1 MNEHLND
8 IWELMYAE
16 IPKYIKLMDSSI
28 KLWFG
33 NIRLRYMSDNKLYF
47 SIDNYLKKKFIEE
60 NYMSA
65 FCTAIKNVVGF
76 DPIPILICTERDT
89 FENQFAELVSSESEE
104 FKDISIGL
112 SGEKNSSDSSLY
124 GSSVSDTINNLMSP
138 GVKDTVFTVTGNN
151 QRNTE
156 ETNYVLPPERGTPE
170 IKDRA
175 SENTLDKAIHRG
187 VNVPKRY
194 NSEMGTVEEGKL
206 SDYINDKSDGMLMMS
221 PSAPNCYPS
230 YTFENFIVGNSN
242 RFAYQ
247 YAMQASIYPAQ
258 QYNPLFIYGAPGLG
272 KTHLLYA
279 ITNEVLRLHPTFN
292 IIYVKGE
299 DFTNELV
306 EALQKKTPLQFREKY
321 RNADVLLMDDI
332 QFIAGRDST
341 QEEFFHTYNALYETG
356 KQIIMTSDKPPKDIK
371 ELEERLKSR
380 FEGGP
385 IVKIDPPDI
394 ELRTAIIKKKFELMK
409 IDIPNEVIM
418 YLSENL
424 KDNIRQIEGVI
435 KKMNAYC
442 LMCNEK
448 ITLSL
453 AEKSISDIITV
464 TSNIDGTKIV
474 NSAAEKYGIP
484 ADDILG
490 KKRTKEIVRAR
501 HMAVYVMRKLA
512 DMSFNDIGK
521 FFNRDHST
529 IMSSVEKI
537 EKEAYINPA
546 VAKEIQ
552 ELIDIVKIKA

>member
-1 MNEHLND
+1 MNDHLD
-8 IWELMYAE
+8 ELWQIIYSE
-16 IPKYIKLMDSSI
+16 IKNNVPLGDDTI

-33 NIRLRYMSDNKLYF
+33 SIQLKYMSRETIYF
-47 SIDNYLKKKFIEE
+47 SINNYLKKKFIEE
-60 NYMSA
+60 HYMD
-65 FCTAIKNVVGF
+65 GF
-76 DPIPILICTERDT
+76 KKTVEKTLGFSPIIILICTEKDS
-89 FENQFAELVSSESEE
+89 FENQFAEMVA
-104 FKDISIGL
+104 
-112 SGEKNSSDSSLY
+112 
-124 GSSVSDTINNLMSP
+124 
-138 GVKDTVFTVTGNN
+138 
-151 QRNTE
+151 QNTE
-156 ETNYVLPPERGTPE
+156 EHKKPALEGLTNRQEPNVLPKDEENKYVFPPELVY
-170 IKDRA
+170 
-175 SENTLDKAIHRG
+175 SETAEVPDTLNKAVHRG
-187 VNVPKRY
+187 LNAPKKY
-194 NSEMGTVEEGKL
+194 NSISGKMEEITF
-206 SDYINDKSDGMLMMS
+206 SEYINDSSDGMLMMS
-221 PSAPNCYPS
+221 PSTPNCYPS

-242 RFAYQ
+242 KFAYQ
-247 YAMQASIYPAQ
+247 YALQASHYPAQ
-258 QYNPLFIYGAPGLG
+258 QYNPLYIYGSPGLG

-279 ITNEVLRLHPTFN
+279 ITNEIMRLNPSFN

-321 RNADVLLMDDI
+321 RHADVLLMDDI

-371 ELEERLKSR
+371 ELEERLRSR

-409 IDIPNEVIM
+409 IDIPNEVVM

-453 AEKSISDIITV
+453 AEKSISDIITL
-464 TSNIDGTKIV
+464 TSKIDGNKIV
-474 NSAAEKYGIP
+474 NSASEKYNLP
-484 ADDILG
+484 KDVILG
-490 KKRTKEIVRAR
+490 KKHSKDIVWAR
-501 HMAVYVMRKLA
+501 HMSIYVMRKLT
-512 DMSFNDIGK
+512 DMSFNEIGK

-529 IMSSVEKI
+529 VMASVEKI
-537 EKEAYINPA
+537 EHEAEKNPS

>member
-1 MNEHLND
+1 MNDHLNEL
-8 IWELMYAE
+8 WELMYAE
-16 IPKYIKLMDSSI
+16 IPKFVPLPDSAI
-28 KLWFG
+28 RLWF
-33 NIRLRYMSDNKLYF
+33 NSIQLRYMSDTRLYF

-60 NYMSA
+60 HYIKGFSE
-65 FCTAIKNVVGF
+65 AIKTVVGF
-76 DPIPILICTERDT
+76 EPKPILICTERDT
-89 FENQFAELVSSESEE
+89 FENQFAEIVAENSEDLKNLPFNIEPAEQKVQEE
-104 FKDISIGL
+104 PK
-112 SGEKNSSDSSLY
+112 
-124 GSSVSDTINNLMSP
+124 VQ
-138 GVKDTVFTVTGNN
+138 V
-151 QRNTE
+151 E
-156 ETNYVLPPERGTPE
+156 EHYTLPPERNLYPE
-170 IKDRA
+170 RND
-175 SENTLDKAIHRG
+175 SYTTNLGKAVHRG
-187 VNVPKRY
+187 LNVPKRY
-194 NSEMGTVEEGKL
+194 NSDSGAVEELRL
-206 SDYINDKSDGMLMMS
+206 SDYIDDNSDGMLMMS

-247 YAMQASIYPAQ
+247 YALQASHYPAQ
-258 QYNPLFIYGAPGLG
+258 QYNPLYIYGSPGLG

-279 ITNEVLRLHPTFN
+279 ITNEIMRLHPTFN

-321 RNADVLLMDDI
+321 RNADVLLMDDV

-371 ELEERLKSR
+371 ELEERLRSR

-409 IDIPNEVIM
+409 IDIPNEVVM

-453 AEKSISDIITV
+453 AEKSISDIITL
-464 TSNIDGTKIV
+464 TSKIDGTKIV
-474 NSAAEKYGIP
+474 NSASEKFGIP
-484 ADDILG
+484 ADSILG
-490 KKRTKEIVRAR
+490 KKHSKDIVWSR
-501 HMAVYVMRKLA
+501 HMSIYVMRKLT
-512 DMSFNDIGK
+512 DMSFNEIGK

-529 IMSSVEKI
+529 IMASVEKI
-537 EKEAYINPA
+537 EREAEANPA

-552 ELIDIVKIKA
+552 DLIDIVKLKA

>member
-1 MNEHLND
+1 MNDHLNEL
-8 IWELMYAE
+8 WELMYNE
-16 IPKYIKLMDSSI
+16 IPKYVKLTDSSI

-33 NIRLRYMSDNKLYF
+33 TIKLRYMSDTRLYF
-47 SIDNYLKKKFIEE
+47 EIENYLKKKFIEE
-60 NYMSA
+60 HHMQGM
-65 FCTAIKNVVGF
+65 CEAIKCVVGF
-76 DPIPILICTERDT
+76 DPVPVLICTERDT
-89 FENQFAELVSSESEE
+89 FENQFAEIVAKNSEDL
-104 FKDISIGL
+104 KDIPFSL
-112 SGEKNSSDSSLY
+112 TQSPEK
-124 GSSVSDTINNLMSP
+124 TPEPAM
-138 GVKDTVFTVTGNN
+138 
-151 QRNTE
+151 QNTE
-156 ETNYVLPPERGTPE
+156 EEAGFTLPPERNAYPLSSDTG
-170 IKDRA
+170 
-175 SENTLDKAIHRG
+175 SVNTLDKALHRG
-187 VNVPKRY
+187 INVPKRY
-194 NSEMGTVEEGKL
+194 NTEMGTVVEGKL
-206 SDYINDKSDGMLMMS
+206 SDYINDNSDGMLMMS

-247 YAMQASIYPAQ
+247 YALQASHYPAQ
-258 QYNPLFIYGAPGLG
+258 QYNPLYIYGAPGLG

-279 ITNEVLRLHPTFN
+279 ITNEIMRLHPAFN

-371 ELEERLKSR
+371 ELEERLRSR

-409 IDIPNEVIM
+409 IDIPNEVVM

-453 AEKSISDIITV
+453 AEKSISDIITI
-464 TSNIDGTKIV
+464 TSKIDGTKIV
-474 NSAAEKYGIP
+474 NSAAEKYGIA

-490 KKRTKEIVRAR
+490 KKRSKEIVWAR
-501 HMAVYVMRKLA
+501 HMSVYVMRKLA

-529 IMSSVEKI
+529 IMASVEKI
-537 EKEAYINPA
+537 EKEAETNPA
-546 VAKEIQ
+546 TAKEIQ

>member
-1 MNEHLND
+1 MNDHLCEL
-8 IWELMYAE
+8 WELMYSE
-16 IPKYIKLMDSSI
+16 LPKHIPLMDSSI

-33 NIRLRYMSDNKLYF
+33 SIELRYMSDTRLYF
-47 SIDNYLKKKFIEE
+47 SIDNFLKKKFIQEH
-60 NYMSA
+60 YISG
-65 FCTAIKNVVGF
+65 FCEAIKTVVGF
-76 DPIPILICTERDT
+76 DPVPILICTERDT
-89 FENQFAELVSSESEE
+89 FENQFAELVA
-104 FKDISIGL
+104 
-112 SGEKNSSDSSLY
+112 KNSEDFKNIPFSL
-124 GSSVSDTINNLMSP
+124 ST
-138 GVKDTVFTVTGNN
+138 KDTEK
-151 QRNTE
+151 E
-156 ETNYVLPPERGTPE
+156 EMPSDEEEPRYTLPPENNIYAE
-170 IKDRA
+170 KSDNSSA
-175 SENTLDKAIHRG
+175 VNTLDKAVHRG
-187 VNVPKRY
+187 LNVPKRY
-194 NSEMGTVEEGKL
+194 NSISGAVEEVKL
-206 SDYINDKSDGMLMMS
+206 SDYIDDNSDGMLMMS

-230 YTFENFIVGNSN
+230 YTFANFIVGNSN

-247 YAMQASIYPAQ
+247 YALQASHYPAQ
-258 QYNPLFIYGAPGLG
+258 QYNPLYIYGAPGLG

-279 ITNEVLRLHPTFN
+279 ITNEIMRLHPTFN

-306 EALQKKTPLQFREKY
+306 EALQRKTPLQFREKY

-371 ELEERLKSR
+371 ELEERLRSR

-409 IDIPNEVIM
+409 IDIPNEVVM

-448 ITLSL
+448 ITVSL
-453 AEKSISDIITV
+453 AEKFVSDIITI

-474 NSAAEKYGIP
+474 NSAAEKYGIA
-484 ADDILG
+484 ADEILG
-490 KKRTKEIVRAR
+490 KKRSKEIVWAR
-501 HMAVYVMRKLA
+501 HMSAYVMRKLA

-529 IMSSVEKI
+529 IMASVEKI
-537 EKEAYINPA
+537 EKEAEINPS

-552 ELIDIVKIKA
+552 ELIDIIKIKA

>member
-1 MNEHLND
+1 MNDHLNEL
-8 IWELMYAE
+8 WALMYAE
-16 IPKYIKLMDSSI
+16 IPKYVHLPDSAI

-33 NIRLRYMSDNKLYF
+33 AIQLRYMSDTRLYF
-47 SIDNYLKKKFIEE
+47 SIDNYLKMKFIEDH
-60 NYMSA
+60 YHSG
-65 FCTAIKNVVGF
+65 FCEAIKTVVGF
-76 DPIPILICTERDT
+76 DPDPILVCTERDT
-89 FENQFAELVSSESEE
+89 FENQFAELVA
-104 FKDISIGL
+104 
-112 SGEKNSSDSSLY
+112 KNSEDLKNIPFSIS
-124 GSSVSDTINNLMSP
+124 
-138 GVKDTVFTVTGNN
+138 
-151 QRNTE
+151 TE
-156 ETNYVLPPERGTPE
+156 QEKKPEPKTADPDERYTLPPEVNPYPYKRE
-170 IKDRA
+170 NA
-175 SENTLDKAIHRG
+175 EVNTLDKAVHRG
-187 VNVPKRY
+187 LEQNVPKRY
-194 NSEMGTVEEGKL
+194 NTQSGIVEEVNL
-206 SDYINDKSDGMLMMS
+206 SDYIDNRSDGMLMMS

-247 YAMQASIYPAQ
+247 YALQASHYPAQ
-258 QYNPLFIYGAPGLG
+258 QYNPLYIYGAPGLG

-279 ITNEVLRLHPTFN
+279 ITNEIMRMHPTFN

-371 ELEERLKSR
+371 ELEERLRSR

-409 IDIPNEVIM
+409 IDIPNEVVM

-453 AEKSISDIITV
+453 AEKSISDIITI
-464 TSNIDGTKIV
+464 TSKIDGTKIV

-484 ADDILG
+484 TDEILG
-490 KKRTKEIVRAR
+490 KKRSKEIVWAR
-501 HMAVYVMRKLA
+501 HLSVYAMRKLT
-512 DMSFNDIGK
+512 DMSFNEIGK
-521 FFNRDHST
+521 FFNRDHAT
-529 IMSSVEKI
+529 IMASVEKI
-537 EKEAYINPA
+537 EKEAETNPA

-552 ELIDIVKIKA
+552 ELIDIVKLKA